1 MSTDFFG
8 SFPALHPG
16 WTILIYVIVPWIP
29 LLIGANSIKE
39 ETKWRGGRIYSFLC
53 NFAGFLYRFAAIVAI
68 AMLLWTG
75 VIMVNQASYA
85 FRYMDWNKDPSYF
98 LTVDLSSFHKVSA
111 IYYSMSDN
119 SYNAINSL
127 ANEHNRRKR
136 RGRRLQTDEQT
147 GTSLTLT
154 YHTNDFTD
162 LISATTLQLICQ
174 TEVNLLKAGNSSCI
188 DTTTYHSILPKIY
201 RMPGCTAITSPISST
216 FFQFGLAD
224 NSMFVA
230 DSTDVRQPAS
240 PVLLSYFDIGSCNDV
255 YTPSEFQDH
264 LRSFLPA
271 TPEAEQL
278 LITHTT
284 EGMNRQEVEETTDN
298 AGFLMMLSILV
309 CYVLLL
315 VFLRG
320 PVMALITI
328 FCFFFSVINA
338 AAFLP
343 LLGFDYFSIFN
354 MASLLILMGFGSSM
368 ALLWGSNWRKQVKP
382 AVHPTVMNIMSS
394 YITFG
399 QTFLCLTCLGLI
411 SCFSLLASP
420 VVLVAQFGAFTGF
433 SILFYWLSFHYVIIP
448 CWLFT
453 TWFPLKKKFHRKF
466 REYRSY
472 FCPCYDWLIF
482 CLKESG
488 KNNPNAGGGI
498 LAEFVEDDNEYE
510 DDEEYNDNNNDQD
523 ENNEEDE
530 EGEEGSER
538 GGVGGGW
545 DQPRGGEEEGEEV
558 HDINSRQ
565 GGGVGAGYPNSNN
578 SYYGNPNPNP
588 SLPPA
593 DPGIIRASDVQ
604 VMDEYGNY
612 HDNHNHPNPNPHNPY
627 PPGPH
632 YNPNGQPMSSYYD
645 RGGGEMASVHS
656 HQSNQQRS
664 MRSVHSRASSHRRL
678 PGSAASGPINPVQP
692 SGDDVIASPVR
703 EPGEEEEEEGE
714 PLEGEEG
721 LPSGGGGAEEGPVE
735 LVTDTNFCRGKRP
748 LKLLGGVIII
758 LVLVGLLIVYIITIR
773 RFRLDLG
780 FSSNQ
785 SSTLLLHGSS
795 SNLARQYTIVLSHKN
810 DLFVNHEP
818 AHPNEIFLAST
829 TPTKGPTRAPI
840 SLKPSVSPTRKPSVF
855 TQPTSSRPSNSPS
868 NSIYVDYSVTGCWG
882 LDYHNKGSGKDSE
895 TVSSFDRTVF
905 QSYLNSGHFEDEISS
920 FCSLAENFRV
930 DLDIHPDW
938 DVNRDCLYAQYT
950 FAKNNLPTAQRTVNN
965 ALLSWAST
973 TSVTAG
979 NFLGLEVNNS
989 APITTGTSTTNG
1001 QLIPVWLCVNF
1012 SARSYGISSPGEN
1025 PVYFLDKEKAWK
1037 NFFTKNLVFA
1047 DSLSMPIFT
1056 ASPAFTF
1063 PLLSYR
1069 QQKEGPLAVSIACC
1083 VIGFVMLL
1091 WLFSLSDYGLTLF
1104 GSLSIFTVIVF
1115 SLCIAIYQINST
1127 LNTLDFAVVTCMMV
1141 LFADLPLQ
1149 LIEEYMAARAAIDRQ
1164 SMIQADKALSPAL
1177 SLTNKFFRRSMSAP
1191 LVLLIMISIPCLYSD
1206 WIIFRKTAAYLIILI
1221 LVSAVFTTV
1230 FEPYLLAFGCRTRH
1244 FEKLCYI
1251 EEETGSQGEGGGT
1264 PAINNNNNMNSHQI
1278 IAVNDEEEE
1287 GALGGEEDDDYDG
1300 RSGLQYSSV
1309 SGSVGPGT
1317 RKGGTVANSKSGGRG
1332 GPAMRRRSSGQGG
1345 GGSVG
1350 GNNSIGGSS
1359 YYSRQ
1364 PSVNSIGASSA
1375 GVMSLP
1381 QSLTV
1386 LGSSGGGMAPMA
1398 SRGPQSFYN
1407 SPPMNSGA
1415 VSGSFYSPGGDPYR
1429 GGGGVQLNAINSGG
1443 PPPPGHYY
1451 PPPPPYGGPGMGMG
1465 YPPVGIGMMGGGVP
1479 PDPRLYHSPSQYG
1492 GHYPPPSN
1500 PNPHHMNNFGHSP
1513 YGRNSPQMMDQSAH
1527 YYPSHPGQ
1535 HFPPQQHPL
1544 ARPHSS
1550 LSHSHSLPFNRPPPA
1565 YSSPPNNNN
1574 MNMNNNNPNNPS
1586 PNYYPENLSRYQS
1599 TGGGGGGG
1607 GNPLPIVRRQ
1617 PSSSGGPPSSSG
1629 RSVGSYHSHNTN
1641 PHGPIEAVMVM
1652 GEGGQDADENDDQE

>member
-136 RGRRLQTDEQT
+136 RRRLQTDEQT

-230 DSTDVRQPAS
+230 DNTDVRQPAS
-240 PVLLSYFDIGSCNDV
+240 PVLLSYFDIGTCNDV
-255 YTPSEFQDH
+255 YTPAEFEDH

-284 EGMNRQEVEETTDN
+284 EGMNRQEVEEATDN

-320 PVMALITI
+320 PVMAMITI

-343 LLGFDYFSIFN
+343 LVGFDYFSTFN

-368 ALLWGSNWRKQVKP
+368 ALLWGSNWRRQVKP

-399 QTFLCLTCLGLI
+399 QTFLCLTCLGMI

-453 TWFPLKKKFHRKF
+453 SWFPLKKKFHRKF
-466 REYRSY
+466 RENRSY
-472 FCPCYDWLIF
+472 FCPCYDWLIV

-510 DDEEYNDNNNDQD
+510 DDEEYNNNNDNNDQD

-538 GGVGGGW
+538 GGGGW
-545 DQPRGGEEEGEEV
+545 GQPRGGEEEGDEV

-565 GGGVGAGYPNSNN
+565 GGNPNPNN
-578 SYYGNPNPNP
+578 GYYGNPNLPP
-588 SLPPA
+588 LPPA

-612 HDNHNHPNPNPHNPY
+612 HDNHNNPNPNNPY
-627 PPGPH
+627 PPHNNPH
-632 YNPNGQPMSSYYD
+632 GQSMSSYYE
-645 RGGGEMASVHS
+645 RGGGGEMASVHS

-664 MRSVHSRASSHRRL
+664 LRSVHSRASHRRL
-678 PGSAASGPINPVQP
+678 PGSAASGPAPPAINPVQP

-703 EPGEEEEEEGE
+703 EPGEEEEEGE
-714 PLEGEEG
+714 ALEGEEG
-721 LPSGGGGAEEGPVE
+721 QPGGAAEEGPVE

-785 SSTLLLHGSS
+785 SSSLLLHGSS

-810 DLFVNHEP
+810 DLLVNHEP

-840 SLKPSVSPTRKPSVF
+840 SLKPSLFPTRRPSVF

-882 LDYHNKGSGKDSE
+882 LDYHNKGGGKDTE

-905 QSYLNSGHFEDEISS
+905 HSYLNSGHFEDEISS

-938 DVNRDCLYAQYT
+938 DVNRDCLYAQYN

-1012 SARSYGISSPGEN
+1012 SARSYGISSPGDDPE
-1025 PVYFLDKEKAWK
+1025 YFLAKEKGWK
-1037 NFFTKNLVFA
+1037 NFFTDNLVFA
-1047 DSLSMPIFT
+1047 DSLSLPIIT

-1221 LVSAVFTTV
+1221 LVSAFFSTV
-1230 FEPYLLAFGCRTRH
+1230 FEPYLLAFGCRTKH
-1244 FEKLCYI
+1244 FEKLCYV
-1251 EEETGSQGEGGGT
+1251 EEETGSQGEQ
-1264 PAINNNNNMNSHQI
+1264 PAINNNNVNSHQI
-1278 IAVNDEEEE
+1278 IAITDEEEEEE

-1309 SGSVGPGT
+1309 SGSVGP
-1317 RKGGTVANSKSGGRG
+1317 RKGTVANSKSG

-1350 GNNSIGGSS
+1350 GNSIGGSS

-1381 QSLTV
+1381 QSMTV
-1386 LGSSGGGMAPMA
+1386 LGSSGGGMAPAA

-1415 VSGSFYSPGGDPYR
+1415 VSGSFYSPGMGGDPYG
-1429 GGGGVQLNAINSGG
+1429 GGGGVQLNAINSG
-1443 PPPPGHYY
+1443 PPPGHYY
-1451 PPPPPYGGPGMGMG
+1451 PPPPPYGSPGMG
-1465 YPPVGIGMMGGGVP
+1465 YPPVGIGMMGGP

-1492 GHYPPPSN
+1492 GHPGGHYPPP
-1500 PNPHHMNNFGHSP
+1500 NPHNMNNYGHSP
-1513 YGRNSPQMMDQSAH
+1513 YSRNSPQMMDPQSH

-1565 YSSPPNNNN
+1565 YSSPPN
-1574 MNMNNNNPNNPS
+1574 MNMNNNNPNYHPD
-1586 PNYYPENLSRYQS
+1586 NLSRYQS
-1599 TGGGGGGG
+1599 TGG

-1617 PSSSGGPPSSSG
+1617 PSTSGGPPSSSG

-1652 GEGGQDADENDDQE
+1652 GEGEQDADEDDNQE